1 LSEELIKL
9 DELEL
14 DLGCYQL
21 RRNGNVLK
29 LEKAPMELLILLV
42 AKRGQLI
49 SREEIIEKLWG
60 RDVFVDSEHGINT
73 AIRKIRQVLNDDRE
87 QPRFIETIVGKGYR
101 FVSAIKVVPARTAS
115 EFVSQVPPP
124 FGRDN
129 GDSSGMQP
137 RQLIAAELLEGE
149 VPGQQTKDNSDALEH
164 PPGAVE
170 HVALVIRKRRK
181 AVPIW
186 LGAAF
191 LVLLSGIGIWRFARN
206 RAEVPLPPIEVVPL
220 VGLSGVETSP
230 AFSRDGNQVAFAL
243 CGRPDNSGIY
253 TTMVG
258 GEKSLRL
265 TSSSDDC
272 CPKWSPDG
280 RQVAF
285 SRPSDQGVAIYVIPA
300 FGGTEHR
307 VYTGPASSFPQSLDW
322 SPDGKVLAF
331 SESQADKT
339 HTWIA
344 LLSLVDS
351 TTRRLTSPSDQEL
364 DYGPAFSPDG
374 STVAF
379 VRGIVAG
386 VVSDLYVV
394 PLTGGEPKRLTFDR
408 HPIADQPS
416 WSPDGREI
424 VFSSARGGLFSLW
437 RVSASGGTP
446 RPVAGVGVVA
456 FSPSISATGNQLVY
470 QQVLSKNSIWRVNL
484 RDEKHPQGPAAP
496 VISEKGSNGRPHFSP
511 DGKRIAFE
519 SNRLG
524 YPEIWVCD
532 SDGSNCGQLTSL
544 LGTAGAARWSPD
556 GHYIA
561 FEFRPKGHSEIYL
574 LEVRGGMPRL
584 LATLPGAD
592 NGGPNWS
599 RDGKWIYFY
608 SDRGGGPFQL
618 WKIRLNGGPAVQVTK
633 NGGVFAAES
642 ADGRFLYYS
651 KFQAPGIWK
660 MPLSGGEET
669 HVLDQP
675 PGEDW
680 FNWAVSRNGIYFIDS
695 NNGTNAVKFFDFA
708 TGTKISIS
716 TSDKPLSSGLAL
728 SPDGRSILY
737 VQGEWAESSI
747 MLVKNFR

>member
-1 LSEELIKL
+1 
-9 DELEL
+9 
-14 DLGCYQL
+14 
-21 RRNGNVLK
+21 
-29 LEKAPMELLILLV
+29 M
-42 AKRGQLI
+42 
-49 SREEIIEKLWG
+49 
-60 RDVFVDSEHGINT
+60 
-73 AIRKIRQVLNDDRE
+73 
-87 QPRFIETIVGKGYR
+87 
-101 FVSAIKVVPARTAS
+101 
-115 EFVSQVPPP
+115 
-124 FGRDN
+124 
-129 GDSSGMQP
+129 
-137 RQLIAAELLEGE
+137 
-149 VPGQQTKDNSDALEH
+149 
-164 PPGAVE
+164 
-170 HVALVIRKRRK
+170 
-181 AVPIW
+181 
-186 LGAAF
+186 
-191 LVLLSGIGIWRFARN
+191 
-206 RAEVPLPPIEVVPL
+206 
-220 VGLSGVETSP
+220 
-230 AFSRDGNQVAFAL
+230 
-243 CGRPDNSGIY
+243 
-253 TTMVG
+253 
-258 GEKSLRL
+258 
-265 TSSSDDC
+265 
-272 CPKWSPDG
+272 
-280 RQVAF
+280 
-285 SRPSDQGVAIYVIPA
+285 
-300 FGGTEHR
+300 
-307 VYTGPASSFPQSLDW
+307 
-322 SPDGKVLAF
+322 
-331 SESQADKT
+331 
-339 HTWIA
+339 
-344 LLSLVDS
+344 
-351 TTRRLTSPSDQEL
+351 
-364 DYGPAFSPDG
+364 
-374 STVAF
+374 
-379 VRGIVAG
+379 
-386 VVSDLYVV
+386 VSDLYVV

-456 FSPSISATGNQLVY
+456 FSPSISPTGNQLVY

-532 SDGSNCGQLTSL
+532 SDGSNCGQLTTL

-574 LEVRGGMPRL
+574 LEVGGGMPRL